1 MKINKYLRWR
11 SYYNFAKRKY
21 FDIKFAKT
29 VLKIEQ
35 TTFEGVEILVRAN
48 EDVGK
53 EILLQR
59 FEIEELRYLNEILP
73 NDSMIL
79 DIGANIGLFSL
90 VLASKSKN
98 IKVHAFEPIQLNA
111 DLITVSKQ
119 INHLQNLTVNQ
130 TCVGAT
136 DGFVEFSVSTDSAYS
151 SMIDSGR
158 KQEAEKIICPVCRL
172 DTYVQEA
179 NIEKIDFIK
188 IDVEGAEKLVL
199 TGAHALL
206 THQVLRPHLL
216 MLELYDLNLKQYA
229 TSVNDI
235 VQFMYSYKYE
245 AYYLRDKE
253 LFKFDPVLHAN
264 KIYNV
269 FFKST
274 ATANS
279 MKLIW

>member
-11 SYYNFAKRKY
+11 NYYNFAKRKY
-21 FDIKFAKT
+21 LDTKFANT

-59 FEIEELRYLNEILP
+59 FEIEELRYLTDKLP
-73 NDSMIL
+73 NDSVIL
-79 DIGANIGLFSL
+79 DVGANIGLFSL

-98 IKVHAFEPIQLNA
+98 INVHAFEPIQLNA
-111 DLITVSKQ
+111 KLIAVSKQ
-119 INHLQNLTVNQ
+119 INHLDNLTINQ
-130 TCVGAT
+130 TCVGAS

-151 SMIDSGR
+151 SIIDSGR
-158 KQEAEKIICPVCRL
+158 KKESEKINCPVCKL
-172 DTYVQEA
+172 DTYVKAA
-179 NIEKIDFIK
+179 NIQKIDFIK

-199 TGAHALL
+199 SGAQALL
-206 THQVLRPHLL
+206 THQKLRPNLL

-235 VQFMYSYKYE
+235 VQLMSIYNYA
-245 AYYLRDKE
+245 AYYLRNSE
-253 LFKFDPVLHAN
+253 LIEFEPVLHAN

-269 FFKST
+269 FFKSIST
-274 ATANS
+274 TNS
-279 MKLIW
+279 ITLV

>member
-1 MKINKYLRWR
+1 MKIIKYLKWR
-11 SYYNFAKRKY
+11 NYYNFVKRTY

-35 TTFEGVEILVRAN
+35 TTFEDVEILVRAN

-73 NDSMIL
+73 NDSVIL

-111 DLITVSKQ
+111 DLISVSKQ
-119 INHLQNLTVNQ
+119 INHLHNITINQ
-130 TCVGAT
+130 TCVGAN

-151 SMIDSGR
+151 SMINSGR
-158 KQEAEKIICPVCRL
+158 KQEAEKINCPICRL
-172 DTYVQEA
+172 DNYVQGA
-179 NIEKIDFIK
+179 NIQKIDFIK

-206 THQVLRPHLL
+206 THPVLRPYLL
-216 MLELYDLNLKQYA
+216 MFELYDLNLKQYA

-235 VQFMYSYKYE
+235 VQLMNEYGYS
-245 AYYLRDKE
+245 AYYLSNNE
-253 LFKFDPVLHAN
+253 LFQFDPVLHAN

-269 FFKST
+269 FFKSI
-274 ATANS
+274 ATVTS
-279 MKLIW
+279 M

>member
-21 FDIKFAKT
+21 FDVKFANT

-73 NDSMIL
+73 NDSVIL

-90 VLASKSKN
+90 MLASKSKN

-111 DLITVSKQ
+111 DLIIVSKQ

-136 DGFVEFSVSTDSAYS
+136 DGFVEFSISTDSAYS

-158 KQEAEKIICPVCRL
+158 KQEAEKINCPVCRL

-179 NIEKIDFIK
+179 NIQKIDFIK

-235 VQFMYSYKYE
+235 VQFLNEYGYS
-245 AYYLRDKE
+245 AYFLRNNE
-253 LFKFDPVLHAN
+253 LFQFDPVLHAN

-269 FFKST
+269 FFKSIVT
-274 ATANS
+274 ATS
-279 MKLIW
+279 MKLL

>member
-11 SYYNFAKRKY
+11 NYYNFAKRKY
-21 FDIKFAKT
+21 LDTKFANT

-59 FEIEELRYLNEILP
+59 FEIEELRYLTDKLP
-73 NDSMIL
+73 NDSVIL
-79 DIGANIGLFSL
+79 DVGANIGLFSL

-98 IKVHAFEPIQLNA
+98 INVHAFEPIQLNA
-111 DLITVSKQ
+111 KLIAVSKQ
-119 INHLQNLTVNQ
+119 INHLENLTINQ
-130 TCVGAT
+130 TCVGAS

-158 KQEAEKIICPVCRL
+158 KKESEKINCPVCKL
-172 DTYVQEA
+172 DTYVKAA
-179 NIEKIDFIK
+179 NIQKIDFIK

-199 TGAHALL
+199 SGAQALL
-206 THQVLRPHLL
+206 THQKLRPNLL

-235 VQFMYSYKYE
+235 VQLMNEYGYS
-245 AYYLRDKE
+245 AYYLSNNE
-253 LFKFDPVLHAN
+253 LFQFDPVLHAN

-269 FFKST
+269 FFKSI
-274 ATANS
+274 ATVTS
-279 MKLIW
+279 M

>member
-1 MKINKYLRWR
+1 MKINKYIKWR
-11 SYYNFAKRKY
+11 NYYNYVKRKY
-21 FDIKFAKT
+21 LDIKFANT
-29 VLKIEQ
+29 AIKIVQ
-35 TTFEGVEILVRAN
+35 TTFEGIEILVRAN

-73 NDSMIL
+73 NDSVIL

-111 DLITVSKQ
+111 DLISVSKQ
-119 INHLQNLTVNQ
+119 INHLHNLTINQ

-136 DGFVEFSVSTDSAYS
+136 DGIVEFSVSTDSAYS

-158 KQEAEKIICPVCRL
+158 KQEAERINCPICML

-179 NIEKIDFIK
+179 NIQKIDFIK

-199 TGAHALL
+199 TGAHTLL

-216 MLELYDLNLKQYA
+216 MLELYDFNLKQYA

-235 VQFMYSYKYE
+235 VQFLNEYGYS
-245 AYYLRDKE
+245 AYYLRNKE
-253 LFKFDPVLHAN
+253 LFQFDPVMHAN

-269 FFKST
+269 FFKSIAT
-274 ATANS
+274 ATS
-279 MKLIW
+279 MKLL